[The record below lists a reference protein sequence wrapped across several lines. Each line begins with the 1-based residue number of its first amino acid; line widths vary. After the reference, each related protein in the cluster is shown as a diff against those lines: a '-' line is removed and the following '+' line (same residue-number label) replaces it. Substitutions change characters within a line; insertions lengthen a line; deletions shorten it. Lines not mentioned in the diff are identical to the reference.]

1 MVADMALASSDL
13 PWPASPDMT
22 TEYMLRTKAGA
33 AINRC
38 VLATTE
44 CYPLVSLRSVDSL
57 SVYANESY
65 LIRTQRIFDESCVGE
80 EARPVGFGL
89 LSHMVTS
96 ILSLRKSVESQCS
109 SGSRAGFLMACGSFE
124 GFTRSWMMAC
134 PPARAFQTGKRV
146 PNSWCQSGT
155 CVFPFVC
162 SFGHV

>member
-89 LSHMVTS
+89 LVPHGDLDPLAPEVSREPMQ
-96 ILSLRKSVESQCS
+96 LRVE
-109 SGSRAGFLMACGSFE
+109 GRLLDGLRELRGLHRVLDD
-124 GFTRSWMMAC
+124 GV
-134 PPARAFQTGKRV
+134 PARQSL
-146 PNSWCQSGT
+146 PNGEARTQ
-155 CVFPFVC
+155 
-162 SFGHV
+162 